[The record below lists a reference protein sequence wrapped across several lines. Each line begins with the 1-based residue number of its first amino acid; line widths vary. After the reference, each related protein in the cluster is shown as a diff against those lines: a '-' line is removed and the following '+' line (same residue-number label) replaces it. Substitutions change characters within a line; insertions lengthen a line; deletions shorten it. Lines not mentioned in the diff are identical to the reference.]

1 MVCQI
6 VCLFRY
12 VYVLRKGDSTGS
24 IVFCLLILA
33 RIRCELFVYVVLR
46 GRYTIVC
53 LVFGRKVR
61 GRVYFCGSSIEN
73 FELLVI

>member
-6 VCLFRY
+6 VCLFGY

-33 RIRCELFVYVVLR
+33 RIRCELFVYVVFKGEIYNSLFGFWKKSEGKSLLLR
-46 GRYTIVC
+46 
-53 LVFGRKVR
+53 
-61 GRVYFCGSSIEN
+61 
-73 FELLVI
+73 